1 LDENTEM
8 SVKSMLFD
16 RIDAMD
22 RKSLLSCLGAKRVKK
37 TAGELLWS
45 AGDKV
50 TSIGMIVS
58 GRLQIIRED
67 VAGNRA
73 IIAELNAGELFG
85 ESFVCAGE
93 GESPVSVEAVTECEV
108 IFIPLQRIL
117 TPCTAACDF
126 HSRLIAN
133 LLKIIS
139 QKNMLLN
146 QKIDILSR
154 RNLRDKLMAY
164 FMLQIEDLKK
174 NEFEIPFSRSGLAD
188 YLCVDRSAMS
198 RELGKMR
205 DEGILEFHKNR
216 FRIVIL

>member
-1 LDENTEM
+1 LDKNTEI
-8 SVKSMLFD
+8 SVKSTLFD

-22 RKSLLSCLGAKRVKK
+22 LKSLLSCLGAKRIKK
-37 TAGELLWS
+37 AAGETLWA

-50 TSIGMIVS
+50 TTIGMIVS
-58 GRLQIIRED
+58 GRLQVIRED

-73 IIAELNAGELFG
+73 IIAELGAGELFG

-93 GESPVSVEAVTECEV
+93 GESPVSVEAVSDCEV

-117 TPCTAACDF
+117 TPCSAACDF
-126 HSRLIAN
+126 HRQLVSN

-164 FMLQIEDLKK
+164 FMLQMENLRK

-205 DEGILEFHKNR
+205 DEGILEFHKNW
-216 FRIVIL
+216 FRIIMP